1 MMFILMTC
9 KDTFDCARLNTMS
22 LKFKKNKEKIFWVY
36 EQSYLVITEKTKRNF
51 ASDFVM
57 ENFKSRK
64 QWSKT

>member
-36 EQSYLVITEKTKRNF
+36 EQSYLVITEKLKGTLPR
-51 ASDFVM
+51 
-57 ENFKSRK
+57 
-64 QWSKT
+64 TL